1 MTQVKLPEITPNDEN
16 YQVKAGDNAPVVS
29 WLVFLTE
36 ERPRPLGGV
45 LRDSNACFQSAGMSI
60 SSQGGLAHLLPGSN
74 QVHQLAAMMEEP
86 SQKLHKT
93 GVLTIGIHF
102 LEPEQGQTGHM

>member
-1 MTQVKLPEITPNDEN
+1 MTQMRLPEIIPKDESH
-16 YQVKAGDNAPVVS
+16 QVKAGDNAPVIS

-36 ERPRPLGGV
+36 ERTLPLGGV
-45 LRDSNACFQSAGMSI
+45 FRDSNACLQSAGMGI
-60 SSQGGLAHLLPGSN
+60 RSQGGFAHLLSGSN
-74 QVHQLAAMMEEP
+74 QVHQLAAMVEEP
-86 SQKLHKT
+86 SQKLHET